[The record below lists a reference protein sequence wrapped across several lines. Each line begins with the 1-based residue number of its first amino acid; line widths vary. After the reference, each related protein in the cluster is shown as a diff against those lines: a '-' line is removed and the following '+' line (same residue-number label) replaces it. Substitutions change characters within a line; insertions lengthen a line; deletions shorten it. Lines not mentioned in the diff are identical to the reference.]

1 MLTGHGFGNLLSP
14 MKQNPASFRALFDP
28 NRYTNR
34 VLALI
39 LEKSEE
45 WHCSPLEAE
54 LRLLD
59 ELAASNLEKDEEA
72 A

>member
-1 MLTGHGFGNLLSP
+1 

-59 ELAASNLEKDEEA
+59 ELAASTLEKDEEA

>member
-1 MLTGHGFGNLLSP
+1 MANNST
-14 MKQNPASFRALFDP
+14 SFRAIFDP
-28 NRYTNR
+28 ERYSNR

-45 WHCSPLEAE
+45 WQCSPLEAE

-59 ELAASNLEKDEEA
+59 ELAVATAEKTGA
-72 A
+72 AA

>member
-1 MLTGHGFGNLLSP
+1 

>member
-1 MLTGHGFGNLLSP
+1 
-14 MKQNPASFRALFDP
+14 MKQNPSSFRAIFDP
-28 NRYTNR
+28 ERYTNR

-39 LEKSEE
+39 LEKAEE
-45 WHCSPLEAE
+45 WQCSPLEAE

-59 ELAASNLEKDEEA
+59 QLAAQTKKEEA

>member
-1 MLTGHGFGNLLSP
+1 VLTGHVYGNLVVGMSDKP
-14 MKQNPASFRALFDP
+14 TSFRAIFDP
-28 NRYTNR
+28 ERYSNR

-39 LEKSEE
+39 LEKAEA

-59 ELAASNLEKDEEA
+59 ELAAAQSNNTEDA